1 MLENVLKYLK
11 NWFRV
16 RDDVDGKHYG
26 TFEIKNGKISL
37 PFLLEGQY
45 FRMIGSVLN
54 TRQLYI
60 YGDEITDGDGKA
72 VTLKDETFEG
82 CIWSLA
88 VPQAVIE
95 IAQEADDW
103 QTKYGAVVA
112 SPYTSESYFGQYSYS
127 KAAGGSTSSGG
138 AGGWENAFASRLMP
152 YKKIS
157 ED

>member
-16 RDDVDGKHYG
+16 RDNVDGKHYG
-26 TFEIKNGKISL
+26 TFEIKDGKISL

-72 VTLKDETFEG
+72 VTLKDETFDG

-95 IAQEADDW
+95 IAQEADEW
-103 QTKYGAVVA
+103 QIKYGAVVA
-112 SPYTSESYFGQYSYS
+112 SPYTSESYFGAYSNS
-127 KAAGGSTSSGG
+127 KKPAGSIASGG
-138 AGGWENAFASRLMP
+138 AGTWRDVFSDRLSP